1 MNIVL
6 KPEARRFLETQKG
19 TITWLL
25 IDGSL
30 DAEYVKTCGCC
41 GPPPSPDYKVTVM
54 HANDVEKV
62 HGALMS
68 KKFEEVRGLVPVL
81 IERQLF
87 DALDAARMSVVI
99 FYLETTGAEEG
110 AGNLVAKLI

>member
-25 IDGSL
+25 ID
-30 DAEYVKTCGCC
+30 
-41 GPPPSPDYKVTVM
+41 SPDYKVTVM